1 MEAWVTFARGPLLQL
16 SFAILALG
24 LLRQV
29 GLTVAEL
36 ILAYRRAGDQ
46 ALPLGSL
53 LQRSLGWIVP
63 VNALRGT
70 RLPYTAASLLFHAGA
85 LLVPVFQA
93 GHVALIRRGIG
104 IGWPTL
110 PPGAADALTLGAL
123 VALAALAVLRLVN
136 RASRVLSGFQ
146 DWFLLGL
153 CGLVFLSGYA
163 VAHPAT
169 NPLSFPLTYLVHLL
183 TAELLLVLLP
193 FTKLAHAVLFPFTQL
208 SWELGWHFV
217 PGAGDRVR
225 LALGKEREPV

>member
-1 MEAWVTFARGPLLQL
+1 MEAWLTFARGPLLRL

-24 LLRQV
+24 VLRQV

-46 ALPLGSL
+46 VLPHGVL
-53 LQRSLGWIVP
+53 LRRSLGWIVP

-70 RLPYTAASLLFHAGA
+70 RCAYTAASLLFHAGV

-93 GHVALIRRGIG
+93 GHVALVRRGLG
-104 IGWPTL
+104 IGWPTF
-110 PPGAADALTLGAL
+110 PPVVTDALTLGAL
-123 VALAALAVLRLVN
+123 AALAALALLRLAD

-163 VAHPAT
+163 TAHPAT
-169 NPLSFPLTYLVHLL
+169 NPLPFPLTYLVHLL
-183 TAELLLVLLP
+183 GAELLLVLLP
-193 FTKLAHAVLFPFTQL
+193 FTKLAHAVLFPFTQV

-217 PGAGDRVR
+217 PGAGERVR
-225 LALGKEREPV
+225 LALGKEGEPV